1 VEALLPLSLDCPSPY
16 LFAEPEWSFG
26 TGAQRRGGC
35 ECSPRV
41 EFGHEE
47 RDHRTLEQ
55 HMAIQDVPAPMTGT
69 VKELLVSVGDRVSAG
84 DELLI
89 IESMKME
96 IPVESPVAGVLAEF
110 VVEPPGKIEEGNL
123 LLRLEV

>member
-1 VEALLPLSLDCPSPY
+1 
-16 LFAEPEWSFG
+16 
-26 TGAQRRGGC
+26 
-35 ECSPRV
+35 
-41 EFGHEE
+41 
-47 RDHRTLEQ
+47 
-55 HMAIQDVPAPMTGT
+55 MAIQDVPAPMTGT

-89 IESMKME
+89 VESMKME

-110 VVEPPGKIEEGNL
+110 VVEPPGKIEEGDL

>member
-1 VEALLPLSLDCPSPY
+1 
-16 LFAEPEWSFG
+16 
-26 TGAQRRGGC
+26 
-35 ECSPRV
+35 
-41 EFGHEE
+41 
-47 RDHRTLEQ
+47 
-55 HMAIQDVPAPMTGT
+55 MAIQDVPAPMTGT

-110 VVEPPGKIEEGNL
+110 VVEPPGKIEEGDL

>member
-1 VEALLPLSLDCPSPY
+1 
-16 LFAEPEWSFG
+16 
-26 TGAQRRGGC
+26 
-35 ECSPRV
+35 
-41 EFGHEE
+41 
-47 RDHRTLEQ
+47 
-55 HMAIQDVPAPMTGT
+55 MAIQDVPAPMTGT

-96 IPVESPVAGVLAEF
+96 IPVESPEAGVLAEF
-110 VVEPPGKIEEGNL
+110 VVEPPGKIEEGDL